1 MMITAQEANS
11 KYNSLKLKAEQYI
24 KETIEPMIRQ
34 VYQSEKSITVDV
46 EDMWYVGHKIR
57 GLDEGNTNGITEQ
70 VEQILKE
77 NGYTLTTTLETTG
90 DEYRH
95 GYGKMIISWEDVT

>member
-1 MMITAQEANS
+1 MLTAQEANS
-11 KYNSLKLKAEQYI
+11 KYNSLKLEAEKYI

-57 GLDEGNTNGITEQ
+57 GLDEGNTYEITEQ

-77 NGYTLTTTLETTG
+77 NGYTLTTTWETTG
-90 DEYRH
+90 NEYRN
-95 GYGKMIISWEDVT
+95 GYGKMVISWEDVT